1 MEINPEQ
8 AVNYTITSVK
18 TSRQEEISSES
29 QVSGAANTSVSAK
42 AQLNQSIIQ
51 ASIEVNL
58 SAGNEPMALLYRTA
72 LEGINKA
79 LQSEFGDNAIQKAY
93 DSGLDV
99 SPQAT
104 ADRIVNM
111 STAFFDKY
119 QTNHP
124 ELSTEDALNSFVK
137 VIGGGID
144 KGFGEARDILQGL
157 NVLEGSIASNID
169 ATYELVQKG
178 LKAFVDNYQRPE
190 TNPAAVDTP
199 EKAGQEI
206 SV

>member
-8 AVNYTITSVK
+8 TVSYTITSVK
-18 TSRQEEISSES
+18 TSRQEEVSSES
-29 QVSGAANTSVSAK
+29 QVSGAANATASAK
-42 AQLNQSIIQ
+42 TQLNQSILQ
-51 ASIEVNL
+51 ASIDVNL
-58 SAGNEPMALLYRTA
+58 SAGNKPMALLLKTA

-99 SPQAT
+99 SPEAT
-104 ADRIVNM
+104 ADRIVKM

-124 ELSTEDALNSFVK
+124 ELSTADALNSFVK
-137 VIGGGID
+137 VIGSGVD

-157 NVLEGSIASNID
+157 NVLKGSIASNID

-178 LKAFVDNYQRPE
+178 LKAFVDNYQWPD
-190 TNPAAVDTP
+190 AASAATTP
-199 EKAGQEI
+199 EKTKQEI
-206 SV
+206 SI